1 MLVQVA
7 PLRRLVSA
15 IFERCGCPADEAE
28 RIAFYLS
35 RANLT
40 GHDSHGVIRVP
51 RYVEWIGDGRMVAG
65 QTVDKLLDT
74 PAVAVLDAKHGMG
87 QTVGPQSAR
96 IGIDKAKEHGVA
108 LVALRYAGHLGRI
121 GDYAEMAAEEGI
133 VSIHFVNVHSS
144 LLVAPFGGRDR
155 RTSTNP
161 IAIGMPSASGEPFI
175 LDFATSM
182 VAEGKALV
190 ARQGG
195 KPIPEDA
202 LVSPEGEQTNDTD
215 VLYGPKPD
223 TGSPDPKVG
232 PGALRTFGEHKGSG
246 LSLACDLLAG
256 ALAGSGAN
264 VGEED
269 GVFHNGMLSIYMT
282 PEAFGTTDTMQTEAA
297 RYIEWIKA
305 SRPAADGGDVLIP
318 GDKERQLTAERTAD
332 GIPLPEET
340 WAAILA
346 AASHVGMDQAAIDSA
361 LQN

>member
-1 MLVQVA
+1 VLVQVA
-7 PLRRLVSA
+7 PLRRLVAA
-15 IFERCGCPADEAE
+15 IFVRCGCPKDEAE
-28 RIAFYLS
+28 RIALYLS

-51 RYVEWIGDGRMVAG
+51 RYVEWIGVGRMAAG
-65 QTVDKLLDT
+65 QNVETILDT

-96 IGIDKAKEHGVA
+96 IGIDKAKAHGVA
-108 LVALRYAGHLGRI
+108 LIALRHAGHLGRI
-121 GDYAEMAAEEGI
+121 GDYAEMAAAEGV

-195 KPIPEDA
+195 KPIPPDA
-202 LVSPEGEQTNDTD
+202 LVSDTGELTNDTD

-223 TGSPDPKVG
+223 IGSPDPKIG

-264 VGEED
+264 YGEED
-269 GVFHNGMLSIYMT
+269 GVFHNGMLSIYLT
-282 PEAFGTTDTMQTEAA
+282 PEAFGTADTMQAEAA
-297 RYIEWIKA
+297 RYIAWIKA
-305 SRPAADGGDVLIP
+305 SRPTAADGEVLVP
-318 GDKERQLTAERTAD
+318 GDKERQLTAERTAN
-332 GIPLPEET
+332 GIPLSDQT
-340 WAAILA
+340 WAAILVA
-346 AASHVGMDQAAIDSA
+346 AGSVGMDQAAIDAA
-361 LQN
+361 LQD